1 MENIKNAGADPCGEH
16 GEYHTFVVDGPI
28 FKKPV
33 EYEVK
38 GTLIKDGYGYLEIK

>member
-1 MENIKNAGADPCGEH
+1 M
-16 GEYHTFVVDGPI
+16 